1 MAGKH
6 RSSSTDSQEERVMVT
21 LSSAL
26 RRQMQAIA
34 ASNERSLSGEIRIA
48 LMAHVAAWD
57 AEAA

>member
-1 MAGKH
+1 
-6 RSSSTDSQEERVMVT
+6 MVT

-34 ASNERSLSGEIRIA
+34 SSNERSLSGEIRIA
-48 LMAHVAAWD
+48 LMAYVDARE